1 MKRNVSMETG
11 AGLVWRRLLKNR
23 AAAAGLIF
31 LTSIAVVSW
40 CAPLIAN
47 NKPLVVSYRG
57 RVTFP
62 AFRDLF
68 PFRSLRARDPVAR
81 RLQADPDWLIDRHFR
96 TGGSIG
102 LLLMPP
108 VPYSPFQ
115 TRLGDAHRPPSVS
128 DRHFLGCDGEGRDV
142 LSRMVHGAKVS
153 LLVGVCSVGLASLVG
168 LVLGGAA
175 GMLGGWFDT
184 VIVSRLI
191 EVMLCFP
198 SFFLI
203 LTVAAVMDQRY
214 LNIWTIMLV
223 IGLTSWPAPARFVR
237 GEFMR
242 FKETE
247 FVAAARA
254 LGSSRVGVARRHLVP
269 NALTPLIIN
278 AAFGMAGAVLVEA
291 ALSFLGVGVQPPDP
305 SWGNVMSE
313 VMLFW
318 RDWWLG
324 AFPGAAIFL
333 TVLSYNLMGEGLR
346 DALDPQV
353 RFKARQ
359 TSVVE
364 GDRHGR

>member
-1 MKRNVSMETG
+1 MESQ
-11 AGLVWRRLLKNR
+11 AGLIWRRLR
-23 AAAAGLIF
+23 RSRGAAAGLLF
-31 LTSIAVVSW
+31 LAALAVVSY

-47 NKPLVVSYRG
+47 NKPLVISYQG
-57 RVTFP
+57 GLSFP

-68 PFRSLRARDPVAR
+68 PFRSFLARDAVAR

-96 TGGSIG
+96 QGGSIG
-102 LLLMPP
+102 FLLMPP

-115 TRLGDAHRPPSVS
+115 TRLDDVNCPPSPS
-128 DRHFLGCDGEGRDV
+128 GRHFLGSDGEGRDV

-153 LLVGVCSVGLASLVG
+153 LLVGVLSVGVATLIG
-168 LVLGGAA
+168 LLLGGAA
-175 GMLGGWFDT
+175 GLLGGWFDT
-184 VIVSRLI
+184 LIVSRFI

-198 SFFLI
+198 AFFLI
-203 LTVAAVMDQRY
+203 LTVAAVMDPRY

-223 IGLTSWPAPARFVR
+223 IGLTSWPAPARFAR

-242 FKETE
+242 FKEAD
-247 FVAAARA
+247 FVTAARA
-254 LGSSRVGVARRHLVP
+254 LGIRPATLARRHLVP

-324 AFPGAAIFL
+324 VFPGAAIFL
-333 TVLSYNLMGEGLR
+333 TVVSYNLMGEGLR
-346 DALDPQV
+346 DALDPHV
-353 RFKARQ
+353 RPDAWR
-359 TSVVE
+359 TSVAE
-364 GDRHGR
+364 GDRDGR